1 MLVSWNLFVA
11 AGFISVQYQLPAL
24 FCNRAASGCSSPP
37 QIPRLVSSPTKTG
50 GFLRAKLNFDKLR
63 NKDIFFL
70 PHSVRRFVGSS
81 RTSAWDGEWI
91 GRDTKGCSFDS
102 FPSWLILVIHFFTRW
117 LPLGR
122 VFCLHTSGLWTM
134 AVWRWWLFP
143 TRYSNLLRM
152 YLGVKGVV

>member
-1 MLVSWNLFVA
+1 MLVSWNLYVA
-11 AGFISVQYQLPAL
+11 AGFISLQDQLPAL

-63 NKDIFFL
+63 NKDIFL

-91 GRDTKGCSFDS
+91 GRDTKAAVSIIFLPDSYLSFISSLDGFRLAECSVYTPAVCGQWRYDADDY
-102 FPSWLILVIHFFTRW
+102 FPLITAICFECIW
-117 LPLGR
+117 
-122 VFCLHTSGLWTM
+122 
-134 AVWRWWLFP
+134 A
-143 TRYSNLLRM
+143 
-152 YLGVKGVV
+152 